1 MREGRYSSYCEVTQV
16 LFVEMETPGKSCQN
30 SQAIG
35 VIPAR
40 KDFCFLLELLLHR
53 GWKSLGKQISTN
65 FEVV

>member
-1 MREGRYSSYCEVTQV
+1 MLS
-16 LFVEMETPGKSCQN
+16 VEMEIPGRSCQN

-53 GWKSLGKQISTN
+53 SWKSLGKQKSTN
-65 FEVV
+65 LRLSDVIWLF